1 MRRVSRRGHERLGPK
16 LQSLAGL
23 SPPRRPVRPPG
34 LPASRPPAPH
44 PPQALVPRLPP
55 YPGPIPEP
63 GCGRR
68 RESTGKT
75 TRRAERDEGLRGR
88 RARAQQVPVHA
99 ARAGFSPGW
108 EDRGATARLPRPPSP
123 QPRPGPIRL
132 ALSGLPSLP
141 RLSLIGCRES
151 GGSWT
156 LRWAGLPAR

>member
-63 GCGRR
+63 GYGRR
-68 RESTGKT
+68 RESRGKTGAT

-99 ARAGFSPGW
+99 ARAGFSGLGRPRS
-108 EDRGATARLPRPPSP
+108 DRSAPPPTSAAAPPRPNQIGP
-123 QPRPGPIRL
+123 QRRPVP
-132 ALSGLPSLP
+132 P
-141 RLSLIGCRES
+141 
-151 GGSWT
+151 
-156 LRWAGLPAR
+156 PAKSHWMS